1 MKSGLNLS
9 RNFNERDSG
18 PAREQSCLYY
28 IGFNN
33 EIPHLNTFPY
43 RFPKNLAYKLHQ
55 RRGQC
60 QTKLG
65 RFKDAQ
71 MSFCEAVAALEFV
84 PKLSP
89 KKKDSL
95 VRDINALSKESESA
109 MNCQISTGT

>member
-1 MKSGLNLS
+1 MAPVFTAVDEDVEFPGV
-9 RNFNERDSG
+9 RV
-18 PAREQSCLYY
+18 
-28 IGFNN
+28 
-33 EIPHLNTFPY
+33 EITIKYHTTFFH

-109 MNCQISTGT
+109 MNCQISTGTECW

>member
-1 MKSGLNLS
+1 MIL
-9 RNFNERDSG
+9 DSTIK
-18 PAREQSCLYY
+18 CHT
-28 IGFNN
+28 F
-33 EIPHLNTFPY
+33 FPY

-60 QTKLG
+60 QTKLS
-65 RFKDAQ
+65 RFKEAQ

-89 KKKDSL
+89 KKRDSL

-109 MNCQISTGT
+109 MNCQISTGYYVFIVISTLK